1 MNLLIIGNGFDLD
14 LGRKTR
20 YADYRSSR
28 YWPFTSLDHN
38 GLGYYIENYAKSNSN
53 WFDIEELLR
62 AYGEINSKEYKKTN
76 SSLKPISLN
85 QDEMDFR
92 FFNKRMSKYI
102 ESINL
107 TPIKE
112 DSAAAKILNAVLNNG
127 TYKIYSFNYS
137 SLKIIARS
145 VGYSHH
151 FDHGHV
157 HGLAANKSAIL
168 GVDDNVDL
176 REGYDFMYKTFSRF
190 YESHPIQYDLK
201 DADEVIFFGLSLG
214 RIDYPYFQEFF
225 RSLCKSEHRDRENSK
240 KVTFITYDDCSR
252 RQILRQLRE
261 MNLKRTNY
269 LFGLN
274 NIEFICTSATE
285 PKNNLRKIGSLISH
299 LNVRSEI
306 TNKDDR

>member
-14 LGRKTR
+14 LGRKTK
-20 YADYRSSR
+20 YSDYRSSR

-62 AYGEINSKEYKKTN
+62 AYGEIDSKEYKKTN
-76 SSLKPISLN
+76 SSLKSISIN
-85 QDEMDFR
+85 QDELDFR
-92 FFNKRMSKYI
+92 FLNKRMSKYI

-107 TPIKE
+107 TPIKT
-112 DSAAAKILNAVLNNG
+112 DSAAARILNAVLSNG

-137 SLKIIARS
+137 SLKSIARLT
-145 VGYSHH
+145 GYPHH
-151 FDHGHV
+151 FDHEHV

-168 GVDDNVDL
+168 GVDDDVDL
-176 REGYDFMYKTFSRF
+176 RKGYDFMYKTFSRF

-201 DADEVIFFGLSLG
+201 DADEIIFFGLSLG
-214 RIDYPYFQEFF
+214 RIDYPYFQDFF
-225 RSLCKSEHRDRENSK
+225 RLLCESEHRDRANSK
-240 KVTFITYDDCSR
+240 KVTIITYDEYSR

-261 MNLKRTNY
+261 MNQKRTNY

-274 NIEFICTSATE
+274 DVGFICTSANE
-285 PKNNLRKIGSLISH
+285 PKINLKKIDSLINH
-299 LNVRSEI
+299 LLE
-306 TNKDDR
+306 K